1 MDYLTNYYK
10 NLCEQLQ
17 EKLNLLEA
25 GYQAALKSGNKEKM
39 EKELA
44 RQKYLER
51 FKEELSNKGLPI
63 GMENFDTL
71 DPEVQRQMKPSAA
84 TRMARVIT
92 RTGGKKGQYTTGRE
106 GHKENIE
113 ALAMQLD
120 SEHPQ
125 EKRRIKVSEL
135 PAESPFGSDENPP
148 MHVTPSHY

>member
-10 NLCEQLQ
+10 NLSEQLQ

-25 GYQAALKSGNKEKM
+25 GYGKALRSGNKEKM

-71 DPEVQRQMKPSAA
+71 DPEVQREMKPSAA
-84 TRMARVIT
+84 ARMARMIA

-113 ALAMQLD
+113 DLAMQLD
-120 SEHPQ
+120 SEYPKKQ
-125 EKRRIKVSEL
+125 RRITVAEL
-135 PAESPFGSDENPP
+135 PSTSPFPSDYDYR
-148 MHVTPSHY
+148 HVTPQQY